1 MDRLNS
7 LAQKYQ
13 LVGRNFLG
21 WGRPVIAKIWLS
33 VVIFLR

>member
-7 LAQKYQ
+7 LAQKYHV
-13 LVGRNFLG
+13 VGRNFWV